1 MKILKKS
8 DAKLTY
14 VFDLGEGEFLLPAS
28 FAGKNITLRK
38 KVQYGKTISAPFRV
52 LRYLKDGMM
61 MVRVQ
66 SPEMGKVGN
75 KLVLKNHPTT
85 VVIPKQDERTIEV
98 VTFAGDPI
106 IVLEDGMKFRCLEAK
121 DVRIGS
127 TLFIEETAAIE
138 GCTIAAS
145 MIFLGQ

>member
-28 FAGKNITLRK
+28 FIGKNITLRK
-38 KVQYGKTISAPFRV
+38 KVQYGKTIHAPFRV

-66 SPEMGKVGN
+66 SPEMGKIGN

-85 VVIPKQDERTIEV
+85 VVIPKRDARTIEV
-98 VTFAGDPI
+98 VTFADDPI
-106 IVLEDGMKFRCLEAK
+106 IALEDGMKFRCLEAK
-121 DVRIGS
+121 SVRIGS
-127 TLFIEETAAIE
+127 TIFVEETATIE